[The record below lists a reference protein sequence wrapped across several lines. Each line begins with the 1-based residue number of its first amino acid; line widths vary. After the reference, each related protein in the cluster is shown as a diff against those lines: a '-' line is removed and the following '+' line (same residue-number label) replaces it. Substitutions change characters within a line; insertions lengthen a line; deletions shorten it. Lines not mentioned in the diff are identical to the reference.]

1 MLGHASSV
9 VLNTLLCHHLSDCCR
24 LCCQCCHKGR
34 AANPGAEQLP
44 GAHSRGSCA
53 AAPAGTA
60 GGTAE
65 RRLQGPAVGACP
77 LPGLCRQRGAAVVA
91 PTPRA
96 RQTQLCCCGRPGRA
110 GRAGAAAPCSTPKNQ
125 CRATAHRDRPC
136 GCRCFAAETGLQRD
150 PACPMLHLLVVSRVS
165 LRNRVAHFYYTA
177 ID

>member
-24 LCCQCCHKGR
+24 LCCQCRHKGR
-34 AANPGAEQLP
+34 AANPGAEELP

-65 RRLQGPAVGACP
+65 RRLQGPATERPRCP
-77 LPGLCRQRGAAVVA
+77 GCAASAELLWLRQHRGRGRRSFAVAGGRGGQGGLELQ
-91 PTPRA
+91 PRA
-96 RQTQLCCCGRPGRA
+96 HP
-110 GRAGAAAPCSTPKNQ
+110 PKNR

-150 PACPMLHLLVVSRVS
+150 PACPMLHLLIVSRVS

-177 ID
+177 VD